1 MKEEEEIRWVG
12 RCVAIEMIG
21 TTIHEELKYIVERRL
36 YTKVWLIY

>member
-21 TTIHEELKYIVERRL
+21 TTIHEERAQ
-36 YTKVWLIY
+36 IYS